1 MHKLGS
7 LVFCVL
13 SVHLVNGQFSLG
25 GSGDSSSY
33 PRIKLAGPLGQLIG
47 GQGIS
52 LNSGLGQV
60 LSSIISS
67 ASNGGSSSSSS
78 GGPLSQLATAASTQY
93 INAIRSLPAF
103 NQFAGNQQGQSHGPA
118 HGQFNGQQSGHGLYN
133 NGMQNPLNFMSADNN
148 NLYGGQ
154 HNFDNAPS
162 GGHFGQNAF
171 QHFPAESK

>member
-7 LVFCVL
+7 LFFCVL
-13 SVHLVNGQFSLG
+13 SVHLAHGQFSLG
-25 GSGDSSSY
+25 GSGDSSGSY

-60 LSSIISS
+60 LGSLIST
-67 ASNGGSSSSSS
+67 AATGGSSNS
-78 GGPLSQLATAASTQY
+78 GGPLSQLATAASTNY

-103 NQFAGNQQGQSHGPA
+103 SQFMGNQQQQTQQQQ
-118 HGQFNGQQSGHGLYN
+118 HGQFNAPSGHLYN
-133 NGMQNPLNFMSADNN
+133 GVQNTLNFLSAES

-154 HNFDNAPS
+154 HNFDNGHNGAA
-162 GGHFGQNAF
+162 HFGQNAF
-171 QHFPAESK
+171 PHFPAESK